1 MLCTE
6 PTLKEQLAPFFAHT
20 HKGSQR
26 VYWPECRRLLKPSSG
41 FTQGDVNSSKLFTCN
56 TASLVAGLQ
65 LAGGDHATVVAIVDD
80 ITIMGT
86 LAALVKVDEARENL
100 QKPSNYLVNKTK
112 QYVYTANAAHVAE
125 IQQALPS
132 HTVIYIGGEMGF
144 TLSGIPL
151 GGEQYIRA
159 ALQNNLNKT
168 AHIIANISRLTNVQE
183 KLILLLQCI
192 PGQIQHLLAAP
203 VCVST
208 TRRS

>member
-1 MLCTE
+1 MAQMEIDYAQRVTESDDLSIRCILTTDAESAFQCTSRKHCYEVLCSE
-6 PTLKEQLAPFFAHT
+6 PTLKEQLATFFAHT

-26 VYWPECRRLLKPSSG
+26 VYWPEGNRLLKPSSG

-65 LAGGDHATVVAIVDD
+65 LAGSDNATVVAIVDD

-86 LAALVKVDEARENL
+86 LAALVKVDESRENL
-100 QKPSNYLVNKTK
+100 QRPSNYLVNKKK
-112 QYVYTANAAHVAE
+112 QYVYTANEAHVAV

-132 HTVIYIGGEMGF
+132 HKVIYIGGDIGF

-159 ALQNNLNKT
+159 AL
-168 AHIIANISRLTNVQE
+168 
-183 KLILLLQCI
+183 
-192 PGQIQHLLAAP
+192 
-203 VCVST
+203 
-208 TRRS
+208 